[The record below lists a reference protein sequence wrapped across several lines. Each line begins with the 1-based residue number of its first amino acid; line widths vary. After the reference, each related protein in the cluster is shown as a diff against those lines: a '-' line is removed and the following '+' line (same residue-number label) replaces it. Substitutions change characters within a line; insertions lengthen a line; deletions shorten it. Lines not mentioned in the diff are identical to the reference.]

1 ASRLLPPAFLS
12 GGDARYWLGT
22 DNLGR
27 DVLSRMI
34 MGARVSLGVGLGA
47 VVIGSVLGSAIG
59 LIAGYWGGWIDE
71 VLMTLG
77 DIKLAFPNILLA
89 IAVIAVLGPSLVNLT
104 VVLGITGWVTYA
116 RIARGVVLK
125 LKHEDFVAAVRVVGG
140 TEP

>member
-1 ASRLLPPAFLS
+1 MLHTCRDGPHPITRGPPAFLS

-59 LIAGYWGGWIDE
+59 LIAGMAASLLSMRFIRSLLFGVKPSDPAALIFAAAMLLVIS
-71 VLMTLG
+71 VLAG
-77 DIKLAFPNILLA
+77 YVP
-89 IAVIAVLGPSLVNLT
+89 
-104 VVLGITGWVTYA
+104 A
-116 RIARGVVLK
+116 RRATKVDPMEALRY
-125 LKHEDFVAAVRVVGG
+125 E
-140 TEP
+140 